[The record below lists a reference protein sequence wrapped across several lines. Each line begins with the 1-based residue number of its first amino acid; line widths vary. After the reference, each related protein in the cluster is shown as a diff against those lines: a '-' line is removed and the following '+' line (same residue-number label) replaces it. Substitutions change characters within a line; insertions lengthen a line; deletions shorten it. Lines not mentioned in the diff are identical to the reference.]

1 MGLFKTPVTRKD
13 WKVFFKSTPV
23 WVILL
28 IAVMLAVRFMIL
40 LLFR

>member
-23 WVILL
+23 WVIIL
-28 IAVMLAVRFMIL
+28 IVIMLSARFIVL
-40 LLFR
+40 LLFQ